1 MHDSQSWSQSS
12 PSTAGS
18 TLGKRLPSLAVVK
31 IPSVGRWVEEA
42 VGVRKAAPLRMK
54 PERER
59 AEVIA
64 LLLLRDFPIGEMVG
78 LNLKWTID
86 LNQIR

>member
-1 MHDSQSWSQSS
+1 MHDSQSWSHSS

-31 IPSVGRWVEEA
+31 MPSVGRWVEEP

-54 PERER
+54 PER
-59 AEVIA
+59 AEVI
-64 LLLLRDFPIGEMVG
+64 LRDLPIRIGKLGNVG
-78 LNLKWTID
+78 LIKHERIQD
-86 LNQIR
+86 